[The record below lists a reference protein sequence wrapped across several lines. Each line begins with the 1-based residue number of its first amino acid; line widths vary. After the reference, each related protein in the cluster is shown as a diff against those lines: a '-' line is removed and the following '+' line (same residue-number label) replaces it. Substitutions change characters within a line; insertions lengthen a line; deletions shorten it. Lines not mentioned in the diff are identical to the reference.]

1 MQMLTVLVRILFIA
15 FIYLFL
21 LRILT
26 VMLADLRARGIM
38 AKQPESDLGCLEVLS
53 GSETLPKGRKIRIDS
68 RGLTVGRGKHNDII
82 LADHYCSLDHAE
94 FRHYKGIT
102 TLEDVG
108 STNGT
113 WVNGERINSQVQLVA
128 GDFIKIGSMT
138 FLYSRWR
145 DENN

>member
-1 MQMLTVLVRILFIA
+1 MQIFTIFGRILFVA

-26 VMLADLRARGIM
+26 VMIADLRAKGILT
-38 AKQPESDLGCLEVLS
+38 KVESDLGCLEVLH
-53 GSETLPKGRKIRIDS
+53 GTEMLPKGRKIKVDS
-68 RGLTVGRGKHNDII
+68 RGLTIGRGKHNDIVVP
-82 LADHYCSLDHAE
+82 DHYASQDHAE
-94 FRHYKGIT
+94 FKNYRGIT
-102 TLEDVG
+102 TLEDIG

-128 GDFIKIGSMT
+128 GDYIKIGSMT

-145 DENN
+145 NENS

>member
-1 MQMLTVLVRILFIA
+1 MQMLTVFGRIIFVAL
-15 FIYLFL
+15 IYLFL

-26 VMLADLRARGIM
+26 VMLADLRSKGVLT
-38 AKQPESDLGCLEVLS
+38 KVESDFGCLEVLN
-53 GSETLPKGRKIRIDS
+53 GADMIPKGRKIRIDFH
-68 RGLTVGRGKHNDII
+68 GLCLGRGKHNDIVV
-82 LADHYCSLDHAE
+82 ADHYCSLDHAE
-94 FRHYKGIT
+94 FKHSKGIT

-138 FLYSRWR
+138 FLYSRWKN
-145 DENN
+145 ESS

>member
-1 MQMLTVLVRILFIA
+1 VQMLTVLTRILFVA

-26 VMLADLRARGIM
+26 VMLADLRTKGVLTEKARTDI
-38 AKQPESDLGCLEVLS
+38 GCLEVIS

-68 RGLTVGRGKHNDII
+68 RGLTMGRGKHNDIV
-82 LADHYCSLDHAE
+82 LPDHYCSLDHAE
-94 FRHYKGIT
+94 LKHGKGIT
-102 TLEDVG
+102 SVEDVG

-128 GDFIKIGSMT
+128 GDFIKIGSIT
-138 FLYSRWR
+138 FLYSRWGN
-145 DENN
+145 ENS